1 MRNKILLVI
10 GIATLILTGCSKSIT
25 IQSEVDS
32 DSIGSDS
39 TVTLEAPRVVDD
51 NTDEMLAVVDDGS
64 TQTEKT
70 ESFTITD
77 KAVINAET
85 DDFNKQE
92 PMPSSAE
99 PMSTPIADTLLSKM
113 QDNMPN
119 IKFPTNFRFTG
130 TVEDANRNEEDLTVA
145 VMNKNGIYV
154 CMQKNSATLE
164 YACNNLNVYDPDVFY
179 KYSLGG
185 VDTLFYITGLDS
197 YSTGIANY
205 YNEPF
210 KVSGI
215 TAATKNGVTIDIS
228 GRFYV
233 FGEECTGTVNVGD
246 GNTVLNMQVQ
256 SSSGKAYNGKIQTIL
271 KLPKT
276 VESFSTDK
284 VYQDS
289 TILTYVKNC
298 YTNAEPFI
306 EDNINTDVSPSE
318 ELTPTVTE
326 STVNENETD
335 LIPTAIPEVSNDTHN
350 SVVYTAVPDE
360 NMTIADITGDVQSIE
375 NTMKGKCSYYNYT
388 VDTSDTTKVVITF
401 YYGTNRDL
409 KYIKSAVEFLQE
421 SYGLN
426 LTTN

>member
-1 MRNKILLVI
+1 MRNKVLLAMV
-10 GIATLILTGCSKSIT
+10 AMTLILTGCSKSIT
-25 IQSEVDS
+25 ISSEVNS
-32 DSIGSDS
+32 DSVNSDS

-92 PMPSSAE
+92 TAPSTE
-99 PMSTPIADTLLSKM
+99 PTSTPVTDTLLSKM
-113 QDNMPN
+113 QDNISN

-185 VDTLFYITGLDS
+185 VDTLFYVTGLDS
-197 YSTGIANY
+197 YSTGIASY

-210 KVSGI
+210 KVGGI
-215 TAATKNGVTIDIS
+215 TAATKNGVTTDIS

-246 GNTVLNMQVQ
+246 GNTVLNIQVQ
-256 SSSGKAYNGKIQTIL
+256 SSNGKAYNGKIQTIL

-289 TILTYVKNC
+289 TVLTYVKNC
-298 YTNAEPFI
+298 YVNTEPFV
-306 EDNINTDVSPSE
+306 EDSINTDVSPSTE
-318 ELTPTVTE
+318 PTPTVSE
-326 STVNENETD
+326 STTNESETD
-335 LIPTAIPEVSNDTHN
+335 LVPTATPDISNDTHS
-350 SVVYTAVPDE
+350 SVTYTAVPDE

-375 NTMKGKCSYYNYT
+375 DTMKGKCSYYNCT
-388 VDTSDTTKVVITF
+388 IDTSDTTKVVITF
-401 YYGTNRDL
+401 YYGTNKDL

-426 LTTN
+426 LTMN

>member
-1 MRNKILLVI
+1 MRSKVLLVSI
-10 GIATLILTGCSKSIT
+10 VTILILTGCSKNIT
-25 IQSEVDS
+25 IGSATDDSSTDSE
-32 DSIGSDS
+32 S
-39 TVTLEAPRVVDD
+39 TVTLEAPRVVDE
-51 NTDEMLAVVDDGS
+51 NTDEMMAMVDDG
-64 TQTEKT
+64 TTKEEKT

-85 DDFNKQE
+85 DDFNKQDQVE
-92 PMPSSAE
+92 SAE
-99 PMSTPIADTLLSKM
+99 PTSTPVTDTLLSKM
-113 QDNMPN
+113 QDNMAN
-119 IKFPTNFRFTG
+119 IKFPVNFRFTG
-130 TVEDANRNEEDLTVA
+130 TLEDADRNEEDLTIA
-145 VMNKNGIYV
+145 VMSKNGIYV

-179 KYSLGG
+179 KYSLNGT
-185 VDTLFYITGLDS
+185 DTLFYITGVDS

-210 KVSGI
+210 KVGGI
-215 TAATKNGVTIDIS
+215 TAATKNGVTTDIS

-246 GNTVLNMQVQ
+246 GNTVLNIQVQ
-256 SSSGKAYNGKIQTIL
+256 SSSGKAYNGKVQTIL

-289 TILTYVKNC
+289 TVLTYVKNC
-298 YTNAEPFI
+298 YTNAEQFV
-306 EDNINTDVSPSE
+306 EDSINMNTVESADP
-318 ELTPTVTE
+318 TPTAL
-326 STVNENETD
+326 SDNVNENETD
-335 LIPTAIPEVSNDTHN
+335 LVPTATPEVSADSHN
-350 SVVYTAVPDE
+350 SVIYIAVPDE

-375 NTMKGKCSYYNYT
+375 DTMKSKCSYYNCI
-388 VDTSDTTKVVITF
+388 VDTTDSTKVVITF
-401 YYGTNRDL
+401 YYNTSKDL

-426 LTTN
+426 LTVN